1 MANKLNPH
9 QSVPIKLVIVGDG
22 TVGKTCMLMSFTS
35 NTFPEEYVPTVYVQ
49 SMFLFFLLS
58 FSFDNYTSNIVV
70 DNVKVSLGLWDTAG
84 QEDYDRL
91 RPLSYPQTDVF
102 VLCFSVISPTSYT
115 NITNKWMPEIRHH
128 CPDTPVILC
137 GNRKK

>member
-49 SMFLFFLLS
+49 VLLMH
-58 FSFDNYTSNIVV
+58 
-70 DNVKVSLGLWDTAG
+70 A
-84 QEDYDRL
+84 
-91 RPLSYPQTDVF
+91 
-102 VLCFSVISPTSYT
+102 
-115 NITNKWMPEIRHH
+115 H
-128 CPDTPVILC
+128 
-137 GNRKK
+137 